1 MFWLGKQQPAT
12 PFGQQASDK
21 LANGGRI
28 PQQDMK
34 QIYFLSFPV

>member
-28 PQQDMK
+28 PKQDMK
-34 QIYFLSFPV
+34 QRYFLSFPV